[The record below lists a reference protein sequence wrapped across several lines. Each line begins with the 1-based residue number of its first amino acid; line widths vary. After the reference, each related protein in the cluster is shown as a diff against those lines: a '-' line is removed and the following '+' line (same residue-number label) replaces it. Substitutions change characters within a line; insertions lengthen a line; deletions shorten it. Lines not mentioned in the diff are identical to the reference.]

1 MQFVNWC
8 TVCVRESV
16 CPVHYVPH
24 HSPLSTVPGP
34 PCPSYCWT
42 NTKQIVCKGHGAA
55 YAGSLPITRKA
66 NLWDGLELC
75 RVTPLPWRERGHWV
89 CMEIRVAPALCLFEF
104 LFACGLV
111 FKGGRA
117 RMEVVPTKIPTSPSR
132 AAEEVSFRLIAVC
145 LITVL
150 FLCSADDTYILRHS
164 HASCSKLVLTGS
176 SPDSSWRN
184 SSAHLSTTQLRET
197 TD

>member
-1 MQFVNWC
+1 MSLIILHSQLSRAHPARA
-8 TVCVRESV
+8 TVGQIQNKL
-16 CPVHYVPH
+16 YAKATA
-24 HSPLSTVPGP
+24 PLMPG
-34 PCPSYCWT
+34 
-42 NTKQIVCKGHGAA
+42 
-55 YAGSLPITRKA
+55 
-66 NLWDGLELC
+66 LC
-75 RVTPLPWRERGHWV
+75 RSPGRQIYGMALNCVGLLLCPEENAVTGFVWKFGWLLPCASLNSYLHV
-89 CMEIRVAPALCLFEF
+89 DSF
-104 LFACGLV
+104 L
-111 FKGGRA
+111 KGGRA

-164 HASCSKLVLTGS
+164 HASSSKLVLTGS